1 MIHEILI
8 GGVLIKIK
16 VKGKLENISN
26 FETIDIDT
34 NGIKNKESI
43 IFKDNDI
50 KYTIKFNNSSI
61 ILKRET
67 EEFINSFV
75 FTEGKKNNS
84 EYYVKEYKTN
94 IDIEMYTTKII
105 KTDEYIEIHY
115 QISENNNSFIF
126 TLEMRE
132 K

>member
-75 FTEGKKNNS
+75 FTEGKKSNS

>member
-67 EEFINSFV
+67 EEFINNFV
-75 FTEGKKNNS
+75 FTEGKKSNS
-84 EYYVKEYKTN
+84 EYYIKEYKTN
-94 IDIEMYTTKII
+94 IDIEIYTTKIV